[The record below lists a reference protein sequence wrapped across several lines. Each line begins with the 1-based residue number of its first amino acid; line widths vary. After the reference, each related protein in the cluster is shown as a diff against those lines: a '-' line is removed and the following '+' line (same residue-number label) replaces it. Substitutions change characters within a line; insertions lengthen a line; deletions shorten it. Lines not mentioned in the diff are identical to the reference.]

1 MARKRSGRLGIR
13 ARLTLQMFTVGLL
26 PLVVLGGG
34 VYFTMA
40 QSAGIFSQGLEEQT
54 QTTIRNA
61 ARDLASQIDAYME
74 ERVKDALIWASDPLI
89 IEAAVRADQV
99 ARQQKK
105 WPLYPEIVKQPE
117 TIKRIEK
124 EMDATRTLNL
134 VPAATLYLA
143 DQKGQSKVFKE
154 IFVTDRNGYNA
165 AISNLTSDFVQSD
178 EEWWVGAWTKGIHLS
193 RVKFDDSAGVW
204 ANEINVRI
212 HDPRTKEAVGVM
224 KAVLDISAVQAL
236 ASATAAKIPGADVK
250 VVVRR
255 DGMLVADTSVKH
267 DKKFI
272 MSKEGNL
279 LQRKFRPAELLA
291 EDKAGPGYLSARGE
305 SHGAAP
311 TVEQVIGYA
320 PSGGKG
326 SFKDLPDFE
335 GFSWGVIVAQD
346 KQVAFATLD
355 ALRKQQRN
363 LALLVLGLLAVAG
376 LSTFALGSLL
386 GRRISAPIR
395 EMSEAARRLSAG
407 DLSVQL
413 PVRSKDEFGQLAA
426 TLNESIVRLRGLVQ
440 TETERDEERRKRE
453 DLQQNII
460 KFLDTVTEIG
470 QGDLTKR
477 GEVTWDVL
485 GNVVDAINLMVEEI
499 SVVIGDV
506 RQAAVKVA
514 AGSNEMMTI
523 TGQLAGAAQAQSR
536 EAMSVN
542 SSTEEMTLSVRQ
554 VAQSADQ
561 SARAAR
567 QALEAAQKG
576 EQSVRNSLAGMQQI
590 RAEVQTISK
599 KIKALGDRSLEISEI
614 VNTIQ
619 DIAAQTHL
627 LALNA
632 SIEAA
637 GAGDAGLRFSVVAD
651 EVRKLAERATQATR
665 DISALIKN
673 VQVETHEAVVAMEE
687 GTKEVEGG
695 YQVSL
700 KAEEA
705 LQEIAQI
712 SHTSAELAADISLAS
727 QKQVRGA
734 EATATAVQSIAGVA
748 VQTEQGVLQSR
759 KTAEE
764 LARLAEELTS
774 KLSRFK
780 LAS

>member
-1 MARKRSGRLGIR
+1 MKKRTDGRPARGERGADASAGVKVR
-13 ARLTLQMFTVGLL
+13 FGLL
-26 PLVVLGGG
+26 GKIVLFLLAVLIPLALVSSFFAYQSLQVNLTEE
-34 VYFTMA
+34 FTSKG
-40 QSAGIFSQGLEEQT
+40 SAIANS
-54 QTTIRNA
+54 
-61 ARDLASQIDAYME
+61 LASSSVDLIVNRDAST
-74 ERVKDALIWASDPLI
+74 VQALVDQFAAISGVAYVMVYDPQQTLIAHSFVPVVPKGI
-89 IEAAVRADQV
+89 IE
-99 ARQQKK
+99 K
-105 WPLYPEIVKQPE
+105 
-117 TIKRIEK
+117 
-124 EMDATRTLNL
+124 NL
-134 VPAATLYLA
+134 VPGAAS
-143 DQKGQSKVFKE
+143 KGQVRD
-154 IFVTDRNGYNA
+154 IDYTDPVKGSDRHIIDIGVPMLAGQLGTVRVGMNK
-165 AISNLTSDFVQSD
+165 AI
-178 EEWWVGAWTKGIHLS
+178 I
-193 RVKFDDSAGVW
+193 
-204 ANEINVRI
+204 
-212 HDPRTKEAVGVM
+212 
-224 KAVLDISAVQAL
+224 LD
-236 ASATAAKIPGADVK
+236 AAK
-250 VVVRR
+250 
-255 DGMLVADTSVKH
+255 
-267 DKKFI
+267 
-272 MSKEGNL
+272 N
-279 LQRKFRPAELLA
+279 
-291 EDKAGPGYLSARGE
+291 AG
-305 SHGAAP
+305 
-311 TVEQVIGYA
+311 
-320 PSGGKG
+320 
-326 SFKDLPDFE
+326 
-335 GFSWGVIVAQD
+335 
-346 KQVAFATLD
+346 
-355 ALRKQQRN
+355 LR
-363 LALLVLGLLAVAG
+363 LLAVFGVIAVLG
-376 LSTFALGSLL
+376 IASAVVFA
-386 GRRISAPIR
+386 RRITKPVTALVTVAQR
-395 EMSEAARRLSAG
+395 VGHG
-407 DLSVQL
+407 DLT
-413 PVRSKDEFGQLAA
+413 QLAPVTSRDEIGQMAA
-426 TLNESIVRLRGLVQ
+426 TFNDSIVRLRGLMQ
-440 TETERDEERRKRE
+440 TETERDDERRKRE

-460 KFLDTVTEIG
+460 KFLDTVVEIG

-514 AGSNEMMTI
+514 AGSNEMMAI

-651 EVRKLAERATQATR
+651 EVRKLAERASQATR